1 MDPDGREDSD
11 IEIVRSWIYEA
22 SNFII
27 NHQSD
32 EIDQMIA
39 EKLIQMLNEGRVQI
53 DDVTKRYET
62 KNHPGH
68 SKNVFAYFDPFFNTE
83 TNENRNI
90 IVIDINKTIETGLSE
105 LIDTLTHEIWHAI
118 QFDLGLITVDD
129 NNVIHF
135 YPNKNKIENDS
146 NYLGVKMYNKYA
158 AENNLPLKI
167 FLEEIQQ
174 E

>member
-68 SKNVFAYFDPFFNTE
+68 SKNVFAYFDPFFNTVLPKV
-83 TNENRNI
+83 NLDFF
-90 IVIDINKTIETGLSE
+90 VKANK
-105 LIDTLTHEIWHAI
+105 
-118 QFDLGLITVDD
+118 V
-129 NNVIHF
+129 V
-135 YPNKNKIENDS
+135 
-146 NYLGVKMYNKYA
+146 
-158 AENNLPLKI
+158 
-167 FLEEIQQ
+167 
-174 E
+174 